1 MDSILVSTP
10 VSSPIHPQ
18 ANLPLLK
25 GYLVSRGYKTK
36 VVDTNILFFH
46 WFLGKK
52 KCDITMEQLYRNPL
66 SLLTFYDKI
75 EKELWEKSK
84 SYKGLSVGMRYLEMP
99 YDRTNIEAVLL
110 SLQDSHSN
118 PFIQFYNQLIESSFI
133 SSGIKIL
140 GIAITFQD
148 QIIPAFTLA
157 SLIRKQ
163 MPDIK
168 IVLGGQMITRCHD
181 TIIKHEQICKLF
193 DYLCLWDGEE
203 PLFDIH
209 EKEINGK
216 NVDLIN
222 VIDIHNRNTIF
233 IDRNAKAPDS
243 NEIPTPDFS
252 DINFKDY
259 FFPDML
265 VPIQTTRGCYANCD
279 FCAIPFGS
287 NKYRVRSAQRVVDE
301 IIQIQDST
309 FKRYGVK
316 ATLFKFMEDT
326 SSPRLLFEISR
337 EIEKRKLDVKWETFA
352 RLEKAFTKDGFMKQL
367 FNGGCRKIH
376 WGLESNDPNILKNMK
391 KKITTSYSDQVLKLS
406 SRAGIL
412 NFCFILLGFPGE
424 TDEERK
430 KLATYII
437 NNKDIHTITPTTFD
451 LTRGAPM
458 QQNFSENNKYG
469 MSISQAEG
477 FQVRLPYLIKGVNW
491 KAEIVPKAHK
501 FVLDVVQERPD
512 IGLMSLFPDQ
522 IRSLY
527 CDKFSN
533 KWGQIFVD
541 KYGEKNIKKVL
552 LKTKIYIKN
561 YENDDD
567 IDPSLLPESIRREH
581 FRTKEDINIIK
592 SAVFTRKNYERRRIE
607 KV

>member
-203 PLFDIH
+203 PFFDIH